1 MRSVIETLE
10 MDREKNRHIVSLKT
24 EATQR
29 PVLTFEHMK
38 NQVLLRRG
46 YIESADKMLSAI
58 EELRRFPIDRAEG
71 IVLDDSTHPSPL
83 VSANVKGELLREVL
97 CSGVKA
103 MVERMEGDV
112 MDILRRC
119 GMADGEELKGG
130 E

>member
-10 MDREKNRHIVSLKT
+10 MEREENIHTMNPET
-24 EATQR
+24 EATAR

-58 EELRRFPIDRAEG
+58 EELRRFPIDRADG

-119 GMADGEELKGG
+119 GMADGEQPKGC